1 MKYLQASSRAKILM
15 TVASLPS
22 IAIRRP
28 ETSLPLSCRQLLRS
42 NRITALFLWRRRF
55 TPMAT
60 SGDQTPMGPCPDPA
74 GLRGRASRTCLRLSG
89 SQRRSRII
97 TGIATMTD
105 GMTIGSMITDTM
117 MTGSTMAV
125 TMARAAIS
133 MIRAMAAT
141 AAPAGRVATAMI
153 SGVTTGIA
161 RASAARAIHNMTR
174 AALTEAV
181 MEGRGVEHAC
191 CALGFSA

>member
-1 MKYLQASSRAKILM
+1 
-15 TVASLPS
+15 
-22 IAIRRP
+22 
-28 ETSLPLSCRQLLRS
+28 
-42 NRITALFLWRRRF
+42 
-55 TPMAT
+55 
-60 SGDQTPMGPCPDPA
+60 
-74 GLRGRASRTCLRLSG
+74 
-89 SQRRSRII
+89 
-97 TGIATMTD
+97 MTD

-117 MTGSTMAV
+117 MTGGTMAV

-141 AAPAGRVATAMI
+141 AMI
-153 SGVTTGIA
+153 SGVMTGITHA
-161 RASAARAIHNMTR
+161 PAVRAIHNMTR